1 TQDMGSGT
9 YTALAQLT
17 AETLGIP
24 IDKVTVEL
32 GDTLLPEGPFS
43 GGSQVTS
50 SLAPAVEM
58 ATAALRAQLCA
69 LAAADP
75 GSLRVGLSPDTDDL
89 GQGMTRNRAGNAAE
103 AIAAL
108 LAREAPAGLDAH
120 GAAAAPHDYPRS
132 GMGFGA
138 IFVEVGVDADLGEIR

>member
-1 TQDMGSGT
+1 QCGTQDMGSGT

-58 ATAALRAQLCA
+58 ATAALRAKLCA
-69 LAAADP
+69 LAVADANSP
-75 GSLRVGLSPDTDDL
+75 LSGQPPVARDL
-89 GQGMTRNRAGNAAE
+89 VWLLKDVPAFKVVKALPPQWSRA
-103 AIAAL
+103 
-108 LAREAPAGLDAH
+108 
-120 GAAAAPHDYPRS
+120 
-132 GMGFGA
+132 
-138 IFVEVGVDADLGEIR
+138 